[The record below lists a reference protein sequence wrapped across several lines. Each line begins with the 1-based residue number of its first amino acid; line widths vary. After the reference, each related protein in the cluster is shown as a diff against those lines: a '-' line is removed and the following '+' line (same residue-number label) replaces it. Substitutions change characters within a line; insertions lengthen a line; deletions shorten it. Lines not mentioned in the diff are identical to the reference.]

1 MGLRPLELDI
11 TRNLEKIGDV
21 SREDLNPV
29 NTSVMDKSAGIL
41 NTRRKAGSKDCT

>member
-11 TRNLEKIGDV
+11 MRNLEKTGDG

-29 NTSVMDKSAGIL
+29 NTSVMGKSAGIL
-41 NTRRKAGSKDCT
+41 ED